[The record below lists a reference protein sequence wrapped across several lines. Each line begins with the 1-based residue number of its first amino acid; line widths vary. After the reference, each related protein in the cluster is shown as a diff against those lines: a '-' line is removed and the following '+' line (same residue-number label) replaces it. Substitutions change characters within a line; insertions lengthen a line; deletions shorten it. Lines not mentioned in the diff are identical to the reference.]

1 MIEKVPNLK
10 VEDQTIDQG
19 QEFSY
24 TLNEAEDISNISS
37 GESYTITIIDDD
49 EAGVIYDP
57 DLKSFSGNSSN
68 LAPQRY
74 IIIGSIVDDDNKES
88 LWTFNLIVQPTDIT
102 APIFNIATQTISN
115 GQTFVFAINDS
126 QDITDLR
133 SGESYTMSINSDG
146 GTGILYASSSKT
158 FVGNTASLSSGTYTI
173 AGEITDGDDNSSD
186 WSFDLIV
193 QPATIDQTAPTLTI
207 ASQNIDKGAL
217 FTYII
222 NENTDISNREPNES
236 YTISITENSGTGIFY
251 SPGPKIL
258 IGSTSGLAP
267 GVYAIIGNIEDSNSN
282 SSTWAFTLTIDPG
295 DQTAPTLTIA
305 SQSIAKGAT
314 FSYSLNESNEISN
327 RELGENYTIT
337 ITHPNGTGITY
348 NSTTKTFN
356 GATSS
361 LESGVYTIVG
371 TISDDNNNES
381 TWAFNLTIEGG
392 GTTAPPLLNIAAQSV
407 AQRSPFS
414 YTIAESTD
422 ISHLES
428 SDTYTIQILDTG
440 GSGVTYDA
448 NSYTFS
454 ADTTMLD
461 VGRYTILGT
470 IANSSAIQ
478 SSWFFYLTLLDQTA
492 PRLNVPIVRVAVG
505 QDFSFP
511 LQRADHILDLRE
523 GESYTLSITNDGGT
537 GITYDPTE
545 GALAATTN
553 TLSVGTYTVAGTISD
568 GDSNESTWSLD
579 LLVENPSFLLSR
591 ITVGKYQTCSNHSN
605 GGVKCWGR
613 GKKEGLE
620 RVQLKTPFFL
630 LMLSQMIQ
638 AVPLA

>member
-1 MIEKVPNLK
+1 MRP
-10 VEDQTIDQG
+10 
-19 QEFSY
+19 
-24 TLNEAEDISNISS
+24 
-37 GESYTITIIDDD
+37 
-49 EAGVIYDP
+49 
-57 DLKSFSGNSSN
+57 
-68 LAPQRY
+68 
-74 IIIGSIVDDDNKES
+74 
-88 LWTFNLIVQPTDIT
+88 
-102 APIFNIATQTISN
+102 
-115 GQTFVFAINDS
+115 
-126 QDITDLR
+126 
-133 SGESYTMSINSDG
+133 
-146 GTGILYASSSKT
+146 SSKT

-173 AGEITDGDDNSSD
+173 AGSITDGDNNSSD

-207 ASQNIDKGAL
+207 ASQ
-217 FTYII
+217 
-222 NENTDISNREPNES
+222 
-236 YTISITENSGTGIFY
+236 
-251 SPGPKIL
+251 
-258 IGSTSGLAP
+258 
-267 GVYAIIGNIEDSNSN
+267 
-282 SSTWAFTLTIDPG
+282 
-295 DQTAPTLTIA
+295 
-305 SQSIAKGAT
+305 SIAKGAT
-314 FSYSLNESNEISN
+314 FAYSLNESNDISN

-348 NSTTKTFN
+348 DSTTKTFN

-361 LESGVYTIVG
+361 LESGIYTIVG

-392 GTTAPPLLNIAAQSV
+392 GTTAPPLLNIVAQSV
-407 AQRSPFS
+407 AQGSPFS

-422 ISHLES
+422 ISYLES

-440 GSGVTYDA
+440 GSGITYDA

-461 VGRYTILGT
+461 IGRYVILGT

-511 LQRADHILDLRE
+511 LQRGDHILDLRE

-545 GALAATTN
+545 GALTATTN
-553 TLSVGTYTVAGTISD
+553 TLSVGTYTVTGTISD

-579 LLVENPSFLLSR
+579 LLVESPRFLLSKNSR
-591 ITVGKYQTCSNHSN
+591 FGLLVTPVPITPMEVLSAGEK
-605 GGVKCWGR
+605 GGSM
-613 GKKEGLE
+613 EGLE
-620 RVQLKTPFFL
+620 RVQLVDSVF
-630 LMLSQMIQ
+630 SC
-638 AVPLA
+638 